1 MLLYLYIVYLCVY
14 LFLNWVAMKKF
25 LALFLCV
32 FLLWAIVNAQ
42 WSYKLSDSKKNV
54 INYNSLERLV
64 NNSESKQYGAKMMKR
79 INSLIWIYLKN
90 WDSAF
95 KNWNYDLAI
104 KNYELA
110 INKLKGIRWAEYFIR
125 KIEQR
130 IDEIK
135 KLNPVSQKGKIKP
148 VVNNKSRSSN
158 TSRKYPT
165 TRG

>member
-1 MLLYLYIVYLCVY
+1 MLLSLYIVYLCVY
-14 LFLNWVAMKKF
+14 LVSNCLAMKKF
-25 LALFLCV
+25 LTLFLCV
-32 FLLWAIVNAQ
+32 FLLWAVVNAQ
-42 WSYKLSDSKKNV
+42 SSYKLSDTKKNV

-64 NNSESKQYGAKMMKR
+64 NNSESKQYSAKMLKK

-95 KNWNYDLAI
+95 KNWDYDLSI

-110 INKLKGIRWAEYFIR
+110 ISKLKGIRWAEYFIR

-130 IDEIK
+130 IDKIK
-135 KLNPVSQKGKIKP
+135 KMNPNSQNGKIKP
-148 VVNNKSRSSN
+148 VVNNKSKNSK
-158 TSRKYPT
+158 TSRKYPI